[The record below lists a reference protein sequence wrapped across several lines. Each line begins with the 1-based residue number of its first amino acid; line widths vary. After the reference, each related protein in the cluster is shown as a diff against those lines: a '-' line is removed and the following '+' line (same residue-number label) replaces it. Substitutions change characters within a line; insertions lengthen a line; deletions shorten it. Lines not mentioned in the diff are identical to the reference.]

1 MDAKIAIIGYGSM
14 GRMIFE
20 KLLASSLVEPENI
33 YLANRTFEKI
43 SALKK
48 ECGVNVCKT
57 NKEAASNADIIF
69 VCLRPGDIKA
79 VLEEIQPVS
88 ADSHIISL
96 NGSIQFSQLEKV
108 LGQIKI
114 SKVIPSVTAEVN
126 ESQTLVCHN
135 ECVSE
140 KDKIVLERILHTLG
154 NVIELPEN
162 EMGMGSELVSCMP
175 GFIAALFNE
184 LKKAARPHTKISE
197 EKIIEMLANTMVG
210 TGRLIAER
218 NMSFADVIGRVAT
231 KGGITQEGTKVIEE
245 KFPPVAAEIFEK
257 TLAKRK
263 VTTEKAIES
272 FGE

>member
-1 MDAKIAIIGYGSM
+1 MDTKIAIIGYGSM

-20 KLLASSLVEPENI
+20 KILASDLFEPKNI
-33 YLANRTFEKI
+33 YVANRTFEKI
-43 SALKK
+43 NALKEK
-48 ECGVNVCKT
+48 FGVNVCKT
-57 NKEAASNADIIF
+57 NKEAAENADIIF
-69 VCLRPGDIKA
+69 VCLRPSDIKS
-79 VLEEIQPVS
+79 VLDEILPVS
-88 ADSHIISL
+88 GESHIISL

-108 LGQIKI
+108 LGKIKI

-140 KDKIVLERILHTLG
+140 MDKIVLERILHTLG

-162 EMGMGSELVSCMP
+162 EIGMGSELVSCMP

-184 LKKAARPHTKISE
+184 LKKAAQPHTQISE
-197 EKIIEMLANTMVG
+197 QKIIEMLANTMVG

-218 NMSFADVIGRVAT
+218 NMSFEDVTERVAT

-245 KFPPVAAEIFEK
+245 KFPSVANEIFEK

-263 VTTEKAIES
+263 VTTENAIKS